1 MATFLSKLCTPAFVY
16 FVIGIFSALVS
27 LFYGFGFFSVLAEV
41 ILVLLWT
48 WFLNYLCVK
57 NLVGLSWFLV
67 ILPYAVLLAAVFMAV
82 DAVEMKKKQSP
93 KVVSQQMVVSAPVAA
108 PVVGTSMKPIM

>member
-16 FVIGIFSALVS
+16 FVIGIFSALAS

-93 KVVSQQMVVSAPVAA
+93 KVVPSKMVASA
-108 PVVGTSMKPIM
+108 PVVGTSMKPVM